1 MSHSEISHGQIA
13 PVGGF
18 KLPLISSGRGR
29 TLTVG
34 RGVSVYYDQ
43 QPRYLFEEHAHP
55 DKVQIV
61 ISLDD
66 VEAILTWLS
75 GGEQERHGVTGCFVW
90 IIPPGVPHAADWRG
104 EAGMVVLYVEPA
116 FVRTIYGGDIVKAII
131 VDLATIAR
139 FDIIVWHLV
148 GQFRRKCRGE
158 IEATPLLV
166 ESMGT
171 LLATNILRH
180 LVMMDEAAAP
190 SLPKAKLR
198 VVLEYIDQHMREPIT
213 REVLAKLVH
222 LSVRA
227 FGRQFKIRTG
237 LAPRDYLRRR
247 RTIRA
252 LELIAEN
259 KLNKAAIASEVGF
272 CDQSYMMK
280 QIMRLKAEE
289 TAAAKAALR
298 KK

>member
-1 MSHSEISHGQIA
+1 MV

-18 KLPLISSGRGR
+18 SLPLISSGRGR
-29 TLTVG
+29 TLTIG

-43 QPRYLFEEHAHP
+43 QPKYYFEEHAHP

-66 VEAILTWLS
+66 VEAILSWVNR
-75 GGEQERHGVTGCFVW
+75 GEQERHGVAGCFVW
-90 IIPPGVPHAADWRG
+90 IVPAGVPHAADWRG
-104 EAGMVVLYVEPA
+104 EAGMVVLYVDPA
-116 FVRTIYGGDIVKAII
+116 FVRTIYGGDIVKAMV

-139 FDIIVWHLV
+139 FDLIVWHLV
-148 GQFRRKCRGE
+148 GRFRRKCRGE
-158 IEATPLLV
+158 IEAAPLLV

-180 LVMMDEAAAP
+180 VVMMEEEAAP
-190 SLPKAKLR
+190 SLPTKKLR
-198 VVLEYIDQHMREPIT
+198 VVLEYIDEHMPEPIT

-237 LAPRDYLRRR
+237 LAPRDYIRRR
-247 RTIRA
+247 RTVRA
-252 LELIAEN
+252 LELIEEG

-280 QIMRLKAEE
+280 QIMRLRVEE

>member
-1 MSHSEISHGQIA
+1 MPHTAHSHA
-13 PVGGF
+13 PVVHIAGF
-18 KLPLISSGRGR
+18 SLPLISSGRGR

-43 QPRYLFEEHAHP
+43 QPTYVFEEHAHP

-66 VEAILTWLS
+66 VEAILSWVQR
-75 GGEQERHGVTGCFVW
+75 GEQERHGVAGCFVW

-116 FVRTIYGGDIVKAII
+116 FVKSICGRDFEQAMV
-131 VDLATIAR
+131 VELATIAR
-139 FDIIVWHLV
+139 FDLIVWNLV
-148 GQFRRKCRGE
+148 GRFRRKCRGE
-158 IEATPLLV
+158 IEGTPLLV

-190 SLPKAKLR
+190 SLPTTKLR
-198 VVLEYIDQHMREPIT
+198 LVLEYIDQHMPETIT

-227 FGRQFKIRTG
+227 FGRQFKIRTA
-237 LAPRDYLRRR
+237 LAPRDYIRRR
-247 RTIRA
+247 RTVRA
-252 LELIAEN
+252 LELIEEG
-259 KLNKAAIASEVGF
+259 KLNKAAIAGEVGF
-272 CDQSYMMK
+272 CDQSYMIK
-280 QIMRLKAEE
+280 QIMRLRAEE